1 MPESSR
7 GSDGLTHT
15 VRVRWAECDP
25 QGVVFN
31 AHYLAYVDL
40 NITELWR
47 AAFGSYGAMLQRGV
61 DIVVAEAQLRFFAA
75 ARFDDVL
82 SLSVGVTHLGNTSI
96 VSRHLVRRGEE
107 LLTAATMRHVM
118 IDRQTGAKTPL
129 PAWTRDG
136 LGRWRIEPAPAD
148 ATSAGRSVG

>member
-1 MPESSR
+1 MSDCVR
-7 GSDGLTHT
+7 ASDGLTHT

-31 AHYLAYVDL
+31 AHYLAYADL

-47 AAFGSYGAMLQRGV
+47 AAFGGYGAMLERGF
-61 DIVVAEAQLRFFAA
+61 DIVVAEAQLRFYGA
-75 ARFDDVL
+75 ARFDDEI
-82 SLSVGVTHLGNTSI
+82 SLSVGVIHLGNTSI

-107 LLTAATMRHVM
+107 LLTSVTLRHVM

-129 PAWTRDG
+129 PDWARDG
-136 LGRWRIEPAPAD
+136 LGQWRIGPAGP
-148 ATSAGRSVG
+148 